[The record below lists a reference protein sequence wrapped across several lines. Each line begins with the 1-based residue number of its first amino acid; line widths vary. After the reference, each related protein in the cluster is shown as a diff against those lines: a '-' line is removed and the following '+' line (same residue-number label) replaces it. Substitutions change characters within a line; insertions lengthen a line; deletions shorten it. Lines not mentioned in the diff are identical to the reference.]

1 MIFKRNNL
9 SSCFPFTGFISFSK
23 FSFDTL
29 CRSDYGLLHY
39 CESNIFDINRSANW
53 NLKIIHDVKISLHWK
68 DSSKSSCLDRKENA
82 QTH

>member
-1 MIFKRNNL
+1 MIFKINNL

-29 CRSDYGLLHY
+29 CRSDHGLLHFHV
-39 CESNIFDINRSANW
+39 SNVNGENRS
-53 NLKIIHDVKISLHWK
+53 IHWK
-68 DSSKSSCLDRKENA
+68 EGHRSSCLDRKENA